1 MKVWLVWRGE
11 YSDASVIAVFDNER
25 DAEIHAAMVDDDCY
39 IESHEVGKAEYDRDK
54 EIGYK
59 IKMCYFDNEF
69 KWVSVN
75 GYFARRVGRNRPTV
89 NKVFEANYGKA
100 VYYRVNVYAKSNE
113 SATKKA
119 SDIVAKY
126 RAEKLGL

>member
-1 MKVWLVWRGE
+1 MKVWLVWQGE
-11 YSDASVIAVFDNER
+11 YSDKGVIAVFDNER

-39 IESHEVGKAEYDRDK
+39 IDSREVGKAEYDRDK

-59 IKMCYFDNEF
+59 IEMCYFDNEF
-69 KWVSVN
+69 RWVSVN

-89 NKVFEANYGKA
+89 NNVSEANYGKA
-100 VYYRVNVYAKSNE
+100 VYYKVNVYAKSNE
-113 SATKKA
+113 SAKKKA